1 MQKQIGCFNR
11 PWSQWDYEIALAG
24 IQAAGYEH
32 TGLMYQGNKL
42 LVRTDSSPDE
52 ILEMKDL
59 IESHELHP
67 AVVLGD
73 PPLDL
78 PVEQAAERFCR
89 LIDSVHLLGASYVL
103 TCGTMNEEE
112 YETYYEVTARCCD
125 YAAQQEVM
133 LTLKPHGGI
142 SATARECLTA
152 VERIDHP
159 NFAIYYDPGNVH
171 FYTGED
177 AAQDIKLIANYVVGI
192 CVKDC
197 TGFEDE
203 VMITVG
209 EGLVDFESV
218 FDTLK
223 DAGFTGPVTVEC
235 VGGETPEQVNAA
247 AEQTYEF
254 VASLLS

>member
-1 MQKQIGCFNR
+1 MQNQIGCFNR
-11 PWSQWDYEIALAG
+11 PWNQWDYEIALKG

-32 TGLMYQGNKL
+32 TGLMYQRGKL
-42 LVRTDSSPDE
+42 LLSTDSSPDE

-59 IESHELHP
+59 IESHELRP
-67 AVVLGD
+67 AVVLGG

-78 PVEQAAERFCR
+78 PVQQAAEQFCR
-89 LIDSVHLLGASYVL
+89 LIDNVHLLGADYVL

-112 YETYYEVTARCCD
+112 YETYYQVMAQCCD
-125 YAAQQEVM
+125 YAAQQQVM

-142 SATARECLTA
+142 GATARECLTA
-152 VERIDHP
+152 IERIDHP

-171 FYTGED
+171 YYTGED

-203 VMITVG
+203 VMITIG

-218 FDTLK
+218 FGTLK

-235 VGGETPEQVNAA
+235 FGGETPEQINVAA
-247 AEQTYEF
+247 QQTYEF
-254 VASLLS
+254 VARLLS

>member
-1 MQKQIGCFNR
+1 VQNQIGCFNR
-11 PWSQWDYEIALAG
+11 PWAQWDYETALAG

-32 TGLMYQGNKL
+32 TGLMYQGDKL
-42 LVRTDSSPDE
+42 LLSTDSSPDE

-59 IESHELHP
+59 IESHELRP
-67 AVVLGD
+67 AVVLAG

-78 PVEQAAERFCR
+78 PVQQAAEQFCR
-89 LIDSVHLLGASYVL
+89 LIDNVHLLGANYVL
-103 TCGTMNEEE
+103 TCGTMNQEQ
-112 YETYYEVTARCCD
+112 YETYYKVMAQSCD

-171 FYTGED
+171 YYTGQD
-177 AAQDIKLIANYVVGI
+177 AAQDIKLIADYVVGI

-197 TGFEDE
+197 TGREAE
-203 VMITVG
+203 VMITPG
-209 EGLVDFESV
+209 EGLVDLESV
-218 FDTLK
+218 FGTLR
-223 DAGFTGPVTVEC
+223 DAGFTGLVTVEC
-235 VGGETPEQVNAA
+235 LGGETPEQVNAA
-247 AEQTYEF
+247 AQQTYEF